1 VPDNAALSRAL
12 ASNDDQEPCDPE
24 RLKVLEAAVREAIDA
39 YLLYIDPHNRV
50 SRAEFV
56 DHLVGILDRREVA
69 DAAGHVD
76 PRPAVENEL
85 ARTQRRS
92 AN

>member
-1 VPDNAALSRAL
+1 MKSLKLSERMTAAEP
-12 ASNDDQEPCDPE
+12 QEPCDPA
-24 RLKVLEAAVREAIDA
+24 RLKVLEEAMREAIDA
-39 YLLYIDPHNRV
+39 YLLYIDPHTRV

-56 DHLVGILDRREVA
+56 DHVVGILDRREVA

-76 PRPAVENEL
+76 PGPPVENEL